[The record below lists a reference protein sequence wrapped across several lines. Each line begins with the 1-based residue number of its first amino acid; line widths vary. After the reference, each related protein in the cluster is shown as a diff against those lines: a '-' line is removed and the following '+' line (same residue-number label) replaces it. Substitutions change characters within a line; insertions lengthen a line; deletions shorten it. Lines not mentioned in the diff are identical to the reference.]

1 MSSDKHPKIKHGSAQ
16 GVKVLSPEEVR
27 ALGISTDPVLVI
39 SPVPRTPLTTPPTK
53 QQQQPPKMTDQ
64 QARLVADIKRHH
76 PNATTEGI
84 LEELKAWGVE

>member
-53 QQQQPPKMTDQ
+53 QQQPPKMTDV

-76 PNATTEGI
+76 PMATTEQI
-84 LEELKAWGVE
+84 IRHLEVWGE

>member
-1 MSSDKHPKIKHGSAQ
+1 MSSDKHPKIKHVSAQ

-39 SPVPRTPLTTPPTK
+39 SPVPRTPPTK
-53 QQQQPPKMTDQ
+53 QQQPSKMTDE